1 MNQDHD
7 GFLCCTPG
15 ARLPCLLLS
24 VPWLNLPL
32 VQLSAVQLAVY
43 TGMSRCSEPYT
54 TSVVGGRQ
62 PGGMLR
68 MTAAA
73 ACQPP
78 VGMACPGKRLLRY
91 TNV

>member
-54 TSVVGGRQ
+54 SVVGGRQ
-62 PGGMLR
+62 PGGKLR

-73 ACQPP
+73 TCQPP